1 MFKIMKRGFNVR
13 LNHFTYFNF
22 IYGSLYIYIYT
33 LLRFKLLRHNT
44 FYHILH
50 VHTYSILQ
58 YSVIR
63 HFMLDILRRN
73 ANFLREKRYRSE
85 FFLLSKWSEFRM
97 IRSKFCTSS
106 QIMINSIKSKV
117 LVWKFV
123 HGKDM
128 SNKFWE
134 KFYDLNRW
142 RHPNKAALFIY
153 HVVPTP
159 SKVNSLITTYICLR
173 ILNFGSKCLT
183 FL

>member
-44 FYHILH
+44 FCHILYT
-50 VHTYSILQ
+50 HTVFYSIRW
-58 YSVIR
+58 S
-63 HFMLDILRRN
+63 DILCWIFDLRRN

-106 QIMINSIKSKV
+106 QIMINSFKSKE

-123 HGKDM
+123 HCKDM
-128 SNKFWE
+128 SNKQV
-134 KFYDLNRW
+134 K
-142 RHPNKAALFIY
+142 
-153 HVVPTP
+153 TP
-159 SKVNSLITTYICLR
+159 
-173 ILNFGSKCLT
+173 
-183 FL
+183 